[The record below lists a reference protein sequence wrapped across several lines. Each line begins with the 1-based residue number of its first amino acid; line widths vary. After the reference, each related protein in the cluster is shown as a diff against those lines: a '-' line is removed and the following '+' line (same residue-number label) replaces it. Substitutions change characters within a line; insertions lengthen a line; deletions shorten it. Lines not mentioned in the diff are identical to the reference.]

1 MGLMNSKLT
10 PQLLK
15 NSYADCIVMTQGY
28 LHSNDRY
35 NIASANSHSEGGSEP
50 IAVRVLGQ

>member
-1 MGLMNSKLT
+1 MGFTNSKLT

-15 NSYADCIVMTQGY
+15 NSYADCIVMTQEY